1 MPSVENFNKVENVK
15 ENTPE
20 WVKQQISVELNDL
33 KNKVQLDNLK
43 TDMFY
48 EIKEENWEKKVD
60 YHMDTVK
67 AYLGTL
73 NGLSMQA
80 IRDKWAAWVMAVQI
94 ALESEGYNVWK
105 IDWMLWMETK
115 AAVRDFQTNQW
126 IKVDWTPGPETIWKL
141 LNVLWVD
148 WSKTQP
154 TSPEWDNEWD
164 KDKWA
169 DEGVDRTERFKSDK
183 YRFLKRKVEQLLPE
197 KVSMVRSESPNAK
210 NPEFT
215 VKINDKYNWSV
226 VKFVNFNF
234 HDYLDWDILNEN
246 KLSSDIQK
254 AKEEWYEERT
264 FQDRI
269 VRNNKYS
276 LEDLFPQQTNKV
288 GLEVFF
294 SKFRWNKLTID
305 AINTHFD
312 TYWDKLYLQF
322 DKRGFNAAKWCNQQI
337 DKSELK
343 WEDWKYSQEKF
354 KNKLRDIVTK
364 VVDENF

>member
-1 MPSVENFNKVENVK
+1 MTSVENFNKVENVK

-73 NGLSMQA
+73 KGLSMQA

-141 LNVLWVD
+141 LDVLWVD
-148 WSKTQP
+148 WSKTQS

-169 DEGVDRTERFKSDK
+169 DEGVDRTEKFKLEK
-183 YRFLKRKVEQLLPE
+183 YRFLKRKLESLLPDNV
-197 KVSMVRSESPNAK
+197 KIAWSE
-210 NPEFT
+210 NPEFGIRIYYKDYPNVT
-215 VKINDKYNWSV
+215 
-226 VKFVNFNF
+226 KFIKFNF

-254 AKEEWYEERT
+254 VKEERYEERT

-269 VRNNKYS
+269 VGNKYS
-276 LEDLFPQQTNKV
+276 LEDLFPWQWNNVALGQ
-288 GLEVFF
+288 FF

-322 DKRGFNAAKWCNQQI
+322 DKRGFNATKWCDQQI

-354 KNKLRDIVTK
+354 KNKLKDIVTK